1 MYVCTYLS
9 NLRIYIYVYTYI
21 IWYRST
27 CFQYIYVY
35 TCVRIQG
42 FTRLYTENDALQAR
56 DYALSQTVYDQLYRT
71 VPITATVSRHR
82 CALCCYIFRSKV
94 MRLQCAR
101 RGSGPRG
108 PGGGRGDCAEG
119 YVCVYSYVFTP
130 SGLHDRPALQ
140 ATAHT
145 DDSVVLRGFGFKPR
159 FRLASSLQPK
169 TKPTTPAKIC
179 RDCRKCLF
187 LIISWSAFLWLPST
201 PQPQNHSKQSKDPE
215 RMPDCFRFWR
225 SKVYGDLAL

>member
-1 MYVCTYLS
+1 MPPPFNACTL
-9 NLRIYIYVYTYI
+9 
-21 IWYRST
+21 
-27 CFQYIYVY
+27 
-35 TCVRIQG
+35 
-42 FTRLYTENDALQAR
+42 
-56 DYALSQTVYDQLYRT
+56 
-71 VPITATVSRHR
+71 
-82 CALCCYIFRSKV
+82 
-94 MRLQCAR
+94 
-101 RGSGPRG
+101 RGSLRRPRCGMPISICSTPLAAEPSVEWIPGPGPRG